1 MTEFNF
7 DYIKNLEIFAG
18 LDEEFLLK
26 LYTLGKVKKFNRNT
40 HVFLDKDMVNNIF
53 IVLKGKFSLYKLSEN
68 AQKKVVFILGEGKIL
83 NEVILDDL
91 PASICCE
98 TFEDGYLLV
107 YDKKTFID
115 LMEENFA
122 FTKNVINSLAKK
134 VRRLYRQMKN
144 TTPIKIEKK
153 LAAKLWKL
161 SKDYGVSHPLGTL
174 INLNVSVT
182 YLADM
187 FGSQRE
193 TISRALKRLQ
203 ELDLI
208 IVESKKFYIPDRNKL
223 SDYFKDI

>member
-7 DYIKNLEIFAG
+7 DHIKNLEIFAG
-18 LDEEFLLK
+18 LDDAFLLK
-26 LYTLGKVKKFNRNT
+26 LYTVGKVKKFDKNA
-40 HVFLDKDMVNNIF
+40 HVFMDKDMVNNIF
-53 IVLKGKFSLYKLSEN
+53 VVLKGKFSLYKLSEN

-98 TFEDGYLLV
+98 TFEEGYLLV

-193 TISRALKRLQ
+193 TISRALKKLQ

-208 IVESKKFYIPDRNKL
+208 IVESKKLFIPDRDKL
-223 SDYFKDI
+223 SNYFKDI

>member
-1 MTEFNF
+1 
-7 DYIKNLEIFAG
+7 
-18 LDEEFLLK
+18 
-26 LYTLGKVKKFNRNT
+26 
-40 HVFLDKDMVNNIF
+40 
-53 IVLKGKFSLYKLSEN
+53 
-68 AQKKVVFILGEGKIL
+68 
-83 NEVILDDL
+83 
-91 PASICCE
+91 
-98 TFEDGYLLV
+98 
-107 YDKKTFID
+107 
-115 LMEENFA
+115 MEENFA

-161 SKDYGVSHPLGTL
+161 SKDYGVSHPIGTL

-193 TISRALKRLQ
+193 TISRALKKLQ

-208 IVESKKFYIPDRNKL
+208 VVEHKKIFIPDRDKL
-223 SDYFKDI
+223 SNYFKDI